1 MAARGGAVGRAG
13 QGAAERRTVAL
24 GRVLQAAGLLAAR
37 GAGRGGVLRAA
48 GLLAARGAGR
58 GGVLRA
64 AAARGTGVGRRCEP
78 EATC

>member
-1 MAARGGAVGRAG
+1 MLPCGLGCSAVAARGGAVGRAG

-24 GRVLQAAGLLAAR
+24 GRVLQAAA
-37 GAGRGGVLRAA
+37 
-48 GLLAARGAGR
+48 LLAARGAGR

-64 AAARGTGVGRRCEP
+64 AAARGAGVGRRSEP

>member
-48 GLLAARGAGR
+48 AARGAG
-58 GGVLRA
+58 
-64 AAARGTGVGRRCEP
+64 VGRRSEP